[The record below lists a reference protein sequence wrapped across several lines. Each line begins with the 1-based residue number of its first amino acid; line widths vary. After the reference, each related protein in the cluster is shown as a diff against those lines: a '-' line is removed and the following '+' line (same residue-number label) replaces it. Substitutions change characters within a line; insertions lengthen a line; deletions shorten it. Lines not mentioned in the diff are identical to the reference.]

1 MRVVKKL
8 CLLPVIGAVALLG
21 ATSGAK
27 AADPGFCRDYAA
39 TAVRQFNAAFS
50 VPRCRGGMNGPRW
63 SPEFHIHYDWC
74 LGAPYNAARA
84 EEQARGNYIYGCR

>member
-1 MRVVKKL
+1 MRVVNKL
-8 CLLPVIGAVALLG
+8 YLLPVIAAMMMLNAG
-21 ATSGAK
+21 SGAK

-84 EEQARGNYIYGCR
+84 EEAGRGNYIYGCR